1 MATKL
6 SRVSKMNLPNILT
19 LSRIVLIPVFVIAFY
34 LPLSDGWNYYA
45 CAAIFWIAGVTDW
58 FDGYLAR
65 KWDQMT
71 PFGAFLDPVAD
82 KLMVTISLAVII
94 EEFAVWWIT
103 IPAIIIVGREVVVSA
118 LREWMASQGKRE
130 TVQVGYIGKVKT
142 MAQIS
147 SIFFLLIG
155 AKIDE
160 SFWFGYGLMVF
171 AAVLTLWSMVQY
183 LAASWGALFANEK

>member
-1 MATKL
+1 
-6 SRVSKMNLPNILT
+6 MNLPNILT

-34 LPLSDGWNYYA
+34 SPHEWNYYI
-45 CAAIFWIAGVTDW
+45 CAGVFWVAAVTDW

-103 IPAIIIVGREVVVSA
+103 IPAIIIIGREIVVSA
-118 LREWMASQGKRE
+118 LREWMSQQGKQE
-130 TVQVGYIGKVKT
+130 TVKVGYIGKVKT
-142 MAQIS
+142 MCQMS
-147 SIFFLLIG
+147 CIFFLLIG
-155 AKIDE
+155 GKIDA

-171 AAVLTLWSMVQY
+171 AAVLTMWSMIQY
-183 LAASWGALFANEK
+183 LMASWGTLFAKES

>member
-1 MATKL
+1 
-6 SRVSKMNLPNILT
+6 MNLPNILT

-34 LPLSDGWNYYA
+34 LPYDWNYYA
-45 CAAIFWIAGVTDW
+45 CAAVFWIAGVTDW

-94 EEFAVWWIT
+94 EEFSVWWIT
-103 IPAIIIVGREVVVSA
+103 IPAIVIVGREVVVSA
-118 LREWMASQGKRE
+118 LREWMAEQGKRE
-130 TVQVGYIGKVKT
+130 SVKVGYIGKVKT
-142 MAQIS
+142 MCQMS

-155 AKIDE
+155 AKVDE

-171 AAVLTLWSMVQY
+171 AAILTMWSMVQY
-183 LAASWGALFANEK
+183 LSASWGTMFGKESLGGGGQERH